1 MEQERQLSAAYATAF
16 GRNPEATYR
25 QIELGGQTA
34 EADGPALVQ
43 LLYDEAI
50 RALRS
55 AAWAA
60 ENGNYAM
67 KSDKVTRA
75 TAILFALEAGLDFDA
90 GGSVAPA
97 LAKLYAGARQT
108 VVSASIGSDPRP
120 FREVADTLDEIGQA
134 WRTARAA

>member
-1 MEQERQLSAAYATAF
+1 MVAYATAM
-16 GRNPEATYR
+16 GRNPEAMYR
-25 QIELGGQTA
+25 QIELAGRTA

-43 LLYDEAI
+43 LLYDEAM
-50 RALRS
+50 RALRG

-60 ENGNYAM
+60 ENNNYAM

-75 TAILFALEAGLDFDA
+75 TAILFALEAGLDFSV
-90 GGSVAPA
+90 GGTVAPA

-108 VVSASIGSDPRP
+108 VVGAAIGSDPAP

>member
-1 MEQERQLSAAYATAF
+1 MSTAYASAM

-25 QIELGGQTA
+25 QIELAGQTA

-43 LLYDEAI
+43 LLYDQAI
-50 RALRS
+50 RALRG

-75 TAILFALEAGLDFDA
+75 TAILFALEAGLDFVA
-90 GGSVAPA
+90 GGTVAPA
-97 LAKLYAGARQT
+97 LAKLYAGARHT
-108 VVSASIGSDPRP
+108 VVNASIGSDPRP
-120 FREVADTLDEIGQA
+120 FRDVADTLDEIGAA
-134 WRTARAA
+134 WRSVRG

>member
-1 MEQERQLSAAYATAF
+1 MSAAYATAF

-50 RALRS
+50 RALRG

-60 ENGNYAM
+60 ENSNYAM

-90 GGSVAPA
+90 GGTVAPA

-108 VVSASIGSDPRP
+108 VVQAAIGSDPRP
-120 FREVADTLDEIGQA
+120 FREVAATLDEFGQA
-134 WRTARAA
+134 WRTVRAA

>member
-1 MEQERQLSAAYATAF
+1 MTAAYARAF

-25 QIELGGQTA
+25 QIELAGQTA

-50 RALRS
+50 RALRG

-67 KSDKVTRA
+67 KSEKVTRA
-75 TAILFALEAGLDFDA
+75 TAILFALEAGLDFTA
-90 GGSVAPA
+90 GGTVAPA

-108 VVSASIGSDPRP
+108 VVQASIGSNPEP
-120 FREVADTLDEIGQA
+120 FREVAATLDEIGQA
-134 WRTARAA
+134 WRTVRAA

>member
-1 MEQERQLSAAYATAF
+1 MTAAYASTF
-16 GRNPEATYR
+16 GRGAEATYR
-25 QIELGGQTA
+25 QIELSGQTA

-43 LLYDEAI
+43 LLYDEGI

-60 ENGNYAM
+60 EHGNYTM

-75 TAILFALEAGLDFDA
+75 TAILFALEAGLDFEA

-108 VVSASIGSDPRP
+108 VVQAAIGSDPAP
-120 FREVADTLDEIGQA
+120 FREVAATLEEIGQA
-134 WRTARAA
+134 WRTVRAA

>member
-1 MEQERQLSAAYATAF
+1 MTAAYARF
-16 GRNPEATYR
+16 GRGPEATYR
-25 QIELGGQTA
+25 QIELAGQTA

-60 ENGNYAM
+60 ENGNHAM

-90 GGSVAPA
+90 GGTVAPA
-97 LAKLYAGARQT
+97 LAKLYDGARHT
-108 VVSASIGSDPRP
+108 VVQAAIGSDPRP
-120 FREVADTLDEIGQA
+120 FRDVADTLDEIGQA

>member
-1 MEQERQLSAAYATAF
+1 MSMAYATSM

-25 QIELGGQTA
+25 QIELAGQTA

-50 RALRS
+50 RALRA
-55 AAWAA
+55 AAWAT
-60 ENGNYAM
+60 ENGKFAM

-90 GGSVAPA
+90 GGTVAPA

-108 VVSASIGSDPRP
+108 VVQAAIGYDPRP

-134 WRTARAA
+134 WRSVRAA

>member
-1 MEQERQLSAAYATAF
+1 MSAAFATAF

-25 QIELGGQTA
+25 QIELNGQTA

-50 RALRS
+50 RALRA

-60 ENGNYAM
+60 ENGRYAM

-75 TAILFALEAGLDFDA
+75 TAILFALEAGLDFEA
-90 GGSVAPA
+90 GGTVAPA
-97 LAKLYAGARQT
+97 LANLYAGARQT
-108 VVSASIGSDPRP
+108 VVSASIGNDPQP
-120 FREVADTLDEIGQA
+120 FRDVAATLEEIGQA
-134 WRTARAA
+134 WRTVRAN

>member
-1 MEQERQLSAAYATAF
+1 MEQERHLSAGYATAL
-16 GRNPEATYR
+16 GRNPEAIYR

-50 RALRS
+50 RALRG

-60 ENGNYAM
+60 ENGKYAM
-67 KSDKVTRA
+67 KGDKVTRA

-108 VVSASIGSDPRP
+108 VVQAAIGSDPRP
-120 FREVADTLDEIGQA
+120 FREVAATLDEIGQA
-134 WRTARAA
+134 WRTVRAA

>member
-1 MEQERQLSAAYATAF
+1 MSVAYATAF

-25 QIELGGQTA
+25 QIELAGQTA

-50 RALRS
+50 RALRG

-60 ENGNYAM
+60 EHGNYAM

-75 TAILFALEAGLDFDA
+75 TAILFALEAGLDFTA
-90 GGSVAPA
+90 GGTVAPA
-97 LAKLYAGARQT
+97 LAKLYGGARHT
-108 VVSASIGSDPRP
+108 VVTAAIGQDPRP
-120 FREVADTLDEIGQA
+120 FRDVADTLDEIGQA
-134 WRTARAA
+134 WRAVRAA

>member
-1 MEQERQLSAAYATAF
+1 LTAAYATAF

-25 QIELGGQTA
+25 QIELGGKTA

-50 RALRS
+50 RALRG

-60 ENGNYAM
+60 ENGSYAM

-75 TAILFALEAGLDFDA
+75 TAILFALEAGLDFEA

-108 VVSASIGSDPRP
+108 VVDASIDSDPRP
-120 FREVADTLDEIGQA
+120 FRDVAATLDEIGQA
-134 WRTARAA
+134 WRLARAA